1 MSLQITDSLM
11 MVRPRHFGFNPETAS
26 SNAFQSDDQ
35 SRSAEEIR
43 QAAIQE
49 FDKFVATLRAAG
61 VIVHVLDDDDE
72 PRKPDAVFPNNWV
85 SFHHDGT
92 VVTYPMHATIRRAER
107 REALIAQI
115 GQHYQLSNR
124 IHMEASES
132 DSKFLEGTGSIIF
145 DHDYRLAYA
154 CLSPRTSLG
163 LLRDLCRRLG
173 YEALAFRAT
182 DANHQEIYHTNVM
195 MAIGV
200 TFVIICLDAVLDP
213 AEKQMLL
220 ARFHGSQKEVI
231 QISLDQMNA
240 FAGNMLQVR
249 SQSGEGYLVMSEQ
262 AYRSLRP
269 EQISQ
274 IEKHSHILHSPL
286 YTIEQYGGGSARCML
301 AEIFCPPKP

>member
-1 MSLQITDSLM
+1 MSLQITDSLI

-35 SRSAEEIR
+35 SRSAEDIR
-43 QAAIQE
+43 LAAIRE
-49 FDKFVATLRAAG
+49 FDEFVSKLRSAG
-61 VIVHVLDDDDE
+61 INVHVMDDDDT
-72 PRKPDAVFPNNWV
+72 PPKPDAVFPNNWV

-107 REALIAQI
+107 REALIEQI
-115 GQHYQLSNR
+115 GQQFQLSKR
-124 IHMEASES
+124 IHLEASETES
-132 DSKFLEGTGSIIF
+132 RFLEGTGSIIF
-145 DHDYRLAYA
+145 DHDFRLAYA

-163 LLRDLCRRLG
+163 LLRDLCRHLG

-200 TFVIICLDAVLDP
+200 TFVIICLDAVQDP

-231 QISLDQMNA
+231 NISLDQMNA
-240 FAGNMLQVR
+240 FAGNMLQVKSR
-249 SQSGEGYLVMSEQ
+249 SGERYLIMSEQ

-274 IEKHSHILHSPL
+274 IEQHSHILHSPL

-301 AEIFCPPKP
+301 AEIFCPQRP